1 MIAVINELH
10 TQDPWLLLM
19 QKLLRAKPKYDHGI
33 VVLRNLMKHKCISLT
48 MPSGERSNIEK
59 AFNSDASDEDFAEM
73 LKKARRDVPKSA
85 QALLR
90 DIKRMDFT
98 QYE

>member
-1 MIAVINELH
+1 MHFINNA
-10 TQDPWLLLM
+10 TWRD
-19 QKLLRAKPKYDHGI
+19 
-33 VVLRNLMKHKCISLT
+33 
-48 MPSGERSNIEK
+48 IEK
-59 AFNSDASDEDFAEM
+59 AFNSDASDEDFAGM
-73 LKKARRDVPKSA
+73 LTKTRRDVPKSA